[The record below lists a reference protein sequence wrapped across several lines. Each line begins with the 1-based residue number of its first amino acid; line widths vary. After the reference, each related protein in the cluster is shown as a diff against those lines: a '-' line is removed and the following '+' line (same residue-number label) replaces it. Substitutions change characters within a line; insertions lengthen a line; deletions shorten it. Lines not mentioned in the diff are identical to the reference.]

1 MSRVTRP
8 GLRSAVGA
16 AAAVAAVLGGAA
28 PLLGAGEISIR
39 INGGRVTLLATDAPL
54 AAVLEEWSRV
64 GDTRFVGAEPLH
76 GELITLHLVDA
87 SEPEAIRLLLR
98 SAAGYVAAPRRTRGS
113 GVSRYDRVTIMAT
126 RGTSSGPV
134 RTETAI
140 RGAGAAAAGAPTA
153 SNPPGAS
160 AQAPALVRMEE
171 LQRLLDPAFDPA
183 RAAVEAPAPVD
194 RDELQRLLDAA
205 SDSASAPAEAA
216 PAPTPVVTTP
226 FPGVG
231 ADPGTSPLPERW
243 RRMLRRR

>member
-16 AAAVAAVLGGAA
+16 AAAVGAMLAGAA
-28 PLLGAGEISIR
+28 TLLGAGEISIR
-39 INGGRVTLLATDAPL
+39 MDGGRVTLLATDAPL
-54 AAVLEEWSRV
+54 GAVLAEWSRV

-87 SEPEAIRLLLR
+87 SEPDAIRLLLR

-126 RGTSSGPV
+126 RGTSS
-134 RTETAI
+134 RSARAETAV
-140 RGAGAAAAGAPTA
+140 RGGAAAAGAPSA

-205 SDSASAPAEAA
+205 SDPGSAPAEAA

>member
-1 MSRVTRP
+1 MSRVTRS

-87 SEPEAIRLLLR
+87 PEAEAIRFLLR
-98 SAAGYVAAPRRTRGS
+98 SAAGYVAAPRRSRGS

-126 RGTSSGPV
+126 RGTSSAPV
-134 RTETAI
+134 RAETAV
-140 RGAGAAAAGAPTA
+140 RGGAAAAVAPAA
-153 SNPPGAS
+153 SDPTRAS
-160 AQAPALVRMEE
+160 AEAPALVPMEE

-194 RDELQRLLDAA
+194 RDGLQRLLDAA

-226 FPGVG
+226 FPGIG